1 MNKSQLNR
9 KKKINKEEMVVPK
22 YMIRFLNPKKFYWD
36 MFVIFLAVWNCITI
50 PIDIAFSSDIFTSAG
65 FILLDICIDL
75 LFLLDI
81 VVNFRTTFYD
91 KDGDEIFD
99 AKIIA
104 KNYALGGRFT
114 IDALATIPFDYMGG
128 SVALKIF
135 GLLKLA
141 RITRISKI
149 ISNLKMRDDLK
160 AMVKVL

>member
-1 MNKSQLNR
+1 MRESRVNKSQLNR

-128 SVALKIF
+128 SSRPRPNSSLLPMITLSR
-135 GLLKLA
+135 LLKSCA
-141 RITRISKI
+141 IPPV
-149 ISNLKMRDDLK
+149 N
-160 AMVKVL
+160 